1 MAQPTE
7 TFDAFDSIGNREDLA
22 DIIYNI
28 APTETPFMNGIRTG
42 KAKNTLHEWQTDDLA
57 AVATNAQIQ
66 GDDVVGDAVVPTVRV
81 NNRTQISRKSV
92 TVAGTLEAV
101 DRAGRGRE
109 MAYQMAKKGK
119 ELKRDMENALI
130 GINQAKVVGNATT
143 AAQLGSVE
151 SWITTDSFGAG
162 GASPTGDGSDG
173 RTDGTQR
180 VLTEA
185 LLTGVLADLYTNGG
199 NPGVLMVGAFNKGKI
214 SGFSGNADEVKHVND
229 DQKVINS
236 VTVYVGDFHTLR
248 VVPNRFSRARSA
260 YALQMDMWELDFLRP
275 FFQKPLAVTG
285 DSDKRMMIVEYTL
298 KSKQE
303 LASGVIADLTTV

>member
-1 MAQPTE
+1 MAQPTQ
-7 TFDAFDSIGNREDLA
+7 TFDAFDSVGNREDLA
-22 DIIYNI
+22 DVIYNI

-42 KAKNTLHEWQTDDLA
+42 KADNTLHEWQTDSLA

-66 GDDVVGDAVVPTVRV
+66 GDDVTGDAVTPTVRV
-81 NNRTQISRKSV
+81 NNRTQISRKAV

-101 DRAGRGRE
+101 SRAGRGRE

-130 GINQAKVVGNATT
+130 GVNQAKVVGNATT

-151 SWITTDSFGAG
+151 SWITTDSVGTSG
-162 GASPTGDGSDG
+162 VSPTGDGSDA

-185 LLTGVLADLYTNGG
+185 LVTTVLSDLYTAGG
-199 NPGVLMVGAFNKGKI
+199 NPGIIMVGAFNKGKI
-214 SGFSGNADEVKHVND
+214 SGFTGNSTETNHNNTDK
-229 DQKVINS
+229 KVIN
-236 VTVYVGDFHTLR
+236 TVDVYIGDFHTLR
-248 VVPNRFSRARSA
+248 VVPNRFSRQRTA
-260 YALQMDMWELDFLRP
+260 YLLQMDMWELDFLRP

-285 DSDKRMMIVEYTL
+285 DSDKRMMVVEYTL

-303 LASGVIADLTTV
+303 LASGLVADLTTA